1 MINKNQPINIGNK
14 ESNWMIS
21 ASVRNL
27 IVMFTFFLIPYS
39 LSWAQSYQELQRLQK
54 EYQKV
59 LEKQALQKPEEISE
73 AEKTA
78 KSTALPDKLIYSRKD
93 VESLLVNTEKL
104 IQEMKALEDSTEV
117 MPYIGYNIFTQRDT
131 VPFWQNLPAPKNYQL
146 GPGDEVIISLWG
158 ESNGHEEKIINRDG
172 QIYIEK
178 IGILNLGG
186 KSIEEAKAY
195 ITSKYS
201 KIYSTLISKTPKSF
215 LDVSLGE
222 LKSVNVHFVG
232 FVNIPGV
239 HLIHPFSNLVTGLT
253 QAGGVDIN
261 GSLRQIQ
268 VIRNNEVIRVYD
280 LYDYLF
286 YGKSLHDLR
295 LLDQDIVF
303 VPPRNSTIA
312 VTGRIRVPG
321 YYESIANSNLKE
333 TLSLAGD
340 RDARSGS
347 AIFLY
352 RIKNGKSF
360 IVNEEELLT
369 FNVMDGDSIHIPILP
384 EVLMKVSIGGQVKS
398 PGDYPYYEGL
408 TIGKLIE
415 ATASKSD
422 ADFYKT
428 MDLKHIRINRKNPNS
443 QAPIA
448 LTVDALSNPEFQLQ
462 NGDHINIPVNRIN
475 QPVNS
480 IIITGEVQSPGLYGI
495 GQDTQLKSLI
505 DDANGFTSNA
515 LDKGI
520 EIFRDSL
527 QVGWVNMNF
536 FLQEGDSIHVRTKT
550 GLVRVD
556 GEVNNPGYISYK
568 RGTSVKDYIEM
579 AGGFNAFAETR
590 DVVLIHPN
598 GIAIP
603 KGRWSSPKVLEGS
616 TIVVN
621 PRTVSGSSKGPTG
634 WQAFS
639 IISTQ
644 AGNVA
649 TTLLTLILLLNQ
661 TSGSGSN

>member
-1 MINKNQPINIGNK
+1 MKIKNKNINAQKRDQIWK
-14 ESNWMIS
+14 KIAS
-21 ASVRNL
+21 ARP
-27 IVMFTFFLIPYS
+27 FLPVIFYL
-39 LSWAQSYQELQRLQK
+39 LSFIFSPAQSYQELQQLQK

-59 LEKQALQKPEEISE
+59 LEKQALQKPEAISE

-104 IQEMKALEDSTEV
+104 IQEMKALKDSTEI

-131 VPFWQNLPAPKNYQL
+131 VPFWQNLPAPENYQL

-158 ESNGHEEKIINRDG
+158 GSNGHEEKTINRDG
-172 QIYIEK
+172 QIFIDK
-178 IGILNLGG
+178 IGVLSLGG
-186 KSIEEAKAY
+186 KSINEAKTY
-195 ITSKYS
+195 IISKYS
-201 KIYSTLISKTPKSF
+201 RIYSTLSGNSPKSY
-215 LDVSLGE
+215 LDITLGE

-239 HLIHPFSNLVTGLT
+239 HLIHPFSNVVTGLT

-321 YYESIANSNLKE
+321 YYESNNSTNLEE
-333 TLSLAGD
+333 TLNLAGK

-347 AIFLY
+347 AIFMY
-352 RIKNGKSF
+352 RLKNGKSF
-360 IVNEEELLT
+360 IINEDDLSR

-398 PGDYPYYEGL
+398 PGDYPFYKDL
-408 TIGKLIE
+408 TIGQLID
-415 ATASKSD
+415 ATSSKSD
-422 ADFYKT
+422 HDFYQS
-428 MDLKHIRINRKNPNS
+428 MDLKHIKIHRKNPS
-443 QAPIA
+443 GVEPIE
-448 LTVDALSNPEFQLQ
+448 LTVDAISDSGFQLH
-462 NGDHINIPVNRIN
+462 NGDQINIPVKRIN
-475 QPVNS
+475 QPVRS
-480 IIITGEVQSPGLYGI
+480 IVITGEIQSPGLYGI
-495 GQDTQLKSLI
+495 GHDTQLKTVV
-505 DDANGFTSNA
+505 DAASGLTPNA
-515 LDKGI
+515 MEKGI

-527 QVGWVNMNF
+527 RVGWMDMNF
-536 FLQEGDSIHVRTKT
+536 YLQDGDSIHVRTKT

-590 DVVLIHPN
+590 DVLVIHPN

-603 KGRWSSPKVLEGS
+603 KSRWSSPKVLEGS
-616 TIVVN
+616 TIIVN

-634 WQAFS
+634 WEAFS

-649 TTLLTLILLLNQ
+649 TTLLTLILLMNQ
-661 TSGSGSN
+661 TSGSAGN